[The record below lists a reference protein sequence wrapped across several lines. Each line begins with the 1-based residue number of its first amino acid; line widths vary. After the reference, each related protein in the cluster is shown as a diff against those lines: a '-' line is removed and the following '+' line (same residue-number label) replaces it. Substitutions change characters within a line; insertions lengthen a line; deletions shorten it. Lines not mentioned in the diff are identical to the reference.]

1 MDKKSKEKIKKL
13 REEGKYD
20 EIFAKYGLEA
30 QNKALTEVRALET
43 ADAVMQQSEKKEND
57 FEERIKVDISEL
69 IENNSKTTSQKANL
83 KKVDT
88 EHEMEK

>member
-20 EIFAKYGLEA
+20 EIITKYGLEA

-43 ADAVMQQSEKKEND
+43 ADAVMQQSEND
-57 FEERIKVDISEL
+57 FEERIRVDSSKL
-69 IENNSKTTSQKANL
+69 RKNDSKTISQKADIV
-83 KKVDT
+83 KVDT

>member
-30 QNKALTEVRALET
+30 QNKALAEVRALEAT
-43 ADAVMQQSEKKEND
+43 DAVMQQSEND
-57 FEERIKVDISEL
+57 FEERISC
-69 IENNSKTTSQKANL
+69 S
-83 KKVDT
+83 
-88 EHEMEK
+88 